1 LRAHLASI
9 LLVSLALSGC
19 ADGEP
24 KTGPP
29 ALAPSAPEVGRLEG
43 VVYDGEFSP
52 LRGVRV
58 TLTDHA
64 TVALTDGRGAFFIND
79 IPPGDYVV
87 EAGLT
92 GYRGAS
98 QRISVGAGE
107 ILSLRLELEVIPI
120 VVAYPELIQYTGHMT
135 VGVAT
140 ALYAFRPGTEVE
152 DQLEFSRDLADDA
165 RAWVAAMA
173 FLRTSPAGAEK
184 FQLDSILDGI
194 LYNQTYGES
203 PLLNRV
209 DQLPAGGRLAQ
220 HSIWLPRTCD
230 YYILATC
237 YADPPSSMLQ
247 FALDQRFEIYS
258 TIFYGGPAPT
268 DYTGLPS

>member
-173 FLRTSPAGAEK
+173 FLRTSPAG
-184 FQLDSILDGI
+184 
-194 LYNQTYGES
+194 
-203 PLLNRV
+203 LNRV